1 MAVYQYR
8 AQARDGS
15 VVEGRIDNGSRQDA
29 LRRLAEQGLRP
40 LRLQTASGGKV
51 AAAVRKRDEEA
62 GRRFSD
68 IGEGWFRRSGRVSHQ
83 ALENFT
89 RQLASL
95 LAAGVSL
102 SRSLQILSRQASS
115 PSVSARWRS
124 IHDLVVD
131 GNSLANAMSQHSDV
145 FPRIYVAMV
154 RAGETGG
161 FLELVLGQIA
171 DFQAREK
178 EIKSKVT
185 SALVYPAV
193 LMVLTLGVLV
203 FLLTFFIPRF
213 QAIFEGFGAALPL
226 LTRGIIGA
234 SHLMT
239 SYGLL
244 VALGIVLGAYGLQQW
259 ALSEA
264 GRRRWHQM
272 ALRLPV
278 AGPLTAKLAMARFC
292 RMLGTLSGAGV
303 ALITALRVARESL
316 GNQVLVDA
324 VNDSIDRVQ
333 KGEALA
339 PSLADCPRLFPP
351 SAVEMIAVA
360 EESSRLDKELIRLAA
375 DTEKEL
381 ERQLRTAVTLVEPL
395 LLFLMAA
402 FIGTIFIGM
411 VIPIFTLQEYIK

>member
-1 MAVYQYR
+1 MAVYEYR
-8 AQARDGS
+8 AQTHDGT

-40 LRLQTASGGKV
+40 LRLQTA
-51 AAAVRKRDEEA
+51 REEKEDA
-62 GRRFSD
+62 GAEAQ
-68 IGEGWFRRSGRVSHQ
+68 GEGERGWFRRGRRVSHQ
-83 ALENFT
+83 ARANVT

-95 LAAGVSL
+95 LSAGVSL
-102 SRSLQILSRQASS
+102 SRSLQILSRQSSS

-131 GNSLANAMSQHSDV
+131 GNSLANAMSQHDDV

-161 FLELVLGQIA
+161 FLDLVLGQIA
-171 DFQAREK
+171 DFQSREK
-178 EIKSKVT
+178 DLRAKVT
-185 SALVYPAV
+185 SALIYPAV

-226 LTRGIIGA
+226 LTRAIIGA
-234 SHLMT
+234 SHVMT
-239 SYGLL
+239 HYGLFVL
-244 VALGIVLGAYGLQQW
+244 LGFVLGLYALQQW

-264 GRRRWHQM
+264 GRRRWHQLT
-272 ALRLPV
+272 LRLPV
-278 AGPLTAKLAMARFC
+278 VGPLTAKLAMTRFC
-292 RMLGTLSGAGV
+292 RMLGTLTGAGV

-324 VNDSIDRVQ
+324 LNDSIDRVQ
-333 KGEALA
+333 KGEPLA
-339 PSLADCPRLFPP
+339 ASLANCPRLFPP
-351 SAVEMIAVA
+351 AAVEMIAVA
-360 EESSRLDKELIRLAA
+360 EESSRLDKELVRLAT

-381 ERQLRTAVTLVEPL
+381 EGQLRTAVALVEPA
-395 LLFLMAA
+395 LLFCMAA
-402 FIGTIFIGM
+402 FIGTIFVGM
-411 VIPIFTLQEYIK
+411 VIPIFTIQEYIK